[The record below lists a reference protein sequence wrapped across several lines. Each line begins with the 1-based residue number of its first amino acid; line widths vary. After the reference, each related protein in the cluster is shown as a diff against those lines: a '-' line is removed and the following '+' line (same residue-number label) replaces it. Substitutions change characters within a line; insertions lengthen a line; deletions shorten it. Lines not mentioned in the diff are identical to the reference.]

1 VFLPAQDEILCGEF
15 SMAMM
20 KGYVTT
26 LQSVLGKTDY
36 ELEDSLGYRH
46 GSLKPG
52 FEIYTLA
59 QTVNA
64 GEFVWRDKTRYSA
77 GWHRDPSI
85 KFGDDPNVVWGVQRQ
100 DELRAA
106 LGRKLNYDEKAVDL
120 EIDKLRQ
127 RDVLELNM
135 RTGPRKIVKVRPLK
149 KLGPDDYPDSIAGNI
164 PQWELTVPKQF
175 SLVGKFHGTAPY
187 SL

>member
-1 VFLPAQDEILCGEF
+1 MVK
-15 SMAMM
+15 MM

-26 LQSVLGKTDY
+26 LEGVFGKTDY

-52 FEIYTLA
+52 FEVYTLA

-64 GEFVWRDKTRYSA
+64 REFVWRDRTRYSA

-85 KFGDDPNVVWGVQRQ
+85 KFGDDPRVWGVQRQ

-106 LGRKLNYDEKAVDL
+106 LGRNLNYDEIAVDL

-127 RDVLELNM
+127 KDLLALNM
-135 RTGPRKIVKVRPLK
+135 RTGPQRIVKVRPMID
-149 KLGPDDYPDSIAGNI
+149 LGPDDYPDSILGNI
-164 PQWELTVPKQF
+164 PQWDLTVPKQF
-175 SLVGKFHGTAPY
+175 SLVGIFHGIAPY
-187 SL
+187 GL

>member
-1 VFLPAQDEILCGEF
+1 
-15 SMAMM
+15 MAML

-52 FEIYTLA
+52 FEIYALA
-59 QTVNA
+59 QTVDS
-64 GEFVWRDKTRYSA
+64 GEFVWRDRTRYSA
-77 GWHRDPSI
+77 GWHRDPNI
-85 KFGDDPNVVWGVQRQ
+85 KFGDDPNVVWGVQRR

-120 EIDKLRQ
+120 EIDKLCQ
-127 RDVLELNM
+127 KDLLELNI
-135 RTGPRKIVKVRPLK
+135 RTGPGKIVKVRPLK
-149 KLGPDDYPDSIAGNI
+149 KLGSNDYPDSILGNI

-187 SL
+187 GL

>member
-1 VFLPAQDEILCGEF
+1 
-15 SMAMM
+15 MATM

-52 FEIYTLA
+52 FEIYALA
-59 QTVNA
+59 QTVNI

-77 GWHRDPSI
+77 GWHGDPSI

-106 LGRKLNYDEKAVDL
+106 LGRKLNYDEKTVDL
-120 EIDKLRQ
+120 EIDKLRH
-127 RDVLELNM
+127 
-135 RTGPRKIVKVRPLK
+135 LK
-149 KLGPDDYPDSIAGNI
+149 KLGTDDYPDSISGNI

-175 SLVGKFHGTAPY
+175 SLVGKFRGAAPY

>member
-1 VFLPAQDEILCGEF
+1 
-15 SMAMM
+15 MAKMM

-26 LQSVLGKTDY
+26 LESVLGKTDY
-36 ELEDSLGYRH
+36 ELEDTLGYRH
-46 GSLKPG
+46 GSLKHG
-52 FEIYTLA
+52 FKLYILA
-59 QTVNA
+59 QTVSA
-64 GEFVWRDKTRYSA
+64 GEFTWRDRTRYSA

-106 LGRKLNYDEKAVDL
+106 LGRKLNYDEIAVDL

-127 RDVLELNM
+127 EDLLALNM

-149 KLGPDDYPDSIAGNI
+149 TLGRDDYPDSILGNI
-164 PQWELTVPKQF
+164 PQWELTVYKQF
-175 SLVGKFHGTAPY
+175 SLVGEFHGIAPF
-187 SL
+187 SLS